1 MKPRSSGP
9 IRADDRCL
17 SAFIDLRQRTVE
29 PVAWKVFRREWF
41 RCEVAD
47 GIAVARQAAG
57 ATRNEAELVIV
68 AALDHLPPHGFEAL
82 DRRIFLELARRGIS
96 RRRAVTVL
104 RGMILSGLDAEVV
117 R

>member
-1 MKPRSSGP
+1 MKPRNSGP
-9 IRADDRCL
+9 ILADDRCL
-17 SAFIDLRQRTVE
+17 SAFIDLRRRTVE
-29 PVAWKVFRREWF
+29 PVAWEVFQREWF

-47 GIAVARQAAG
+47 GIAAARRAAG
-57 ATRNEAELVIV
+57 ATRHEAELVIV

-96 RRRAVTVL
+96 RRRAVKVVK
-104 RGMILSGLDAEVV
+104 GMILSGPDAEVV